1 LFRNQKAVER
11 RLFITGLHSIIVTM
25 FIVTII
31 YRRNSYRPYSY
42 RPYSYRRNSYRRNK
56 IYYTEKLAPQPHVVV
71 ALGFLT
77 KKRDPSR
84 PDV

>member
-1 LFRNQKAVER
+1 
-11 RLFITGLHSIIVTM
+11 M
-25 FIVTII
+25 FIVAII
-31 YRRNSYRPYSY
+31 YRPYVYRHNSYRH
-42 RPYSYRRNSYRRNK
+42 NSYRHNE

>member
-1 LFRNQKAVER
+1 MIGIAQKSKKAVER
-11 RLFITGLHSIIVTM
+11 RLFITCLQS
-25 FIVTII
+25 I
-31 YRRNSYRPYSY
+31 YRDDES
-42 RPYSYRRNSYRRNK
+42 
-56 IYYTEKLAPQPHVVV
+56 YYTEKLAPQPHVVV

>member
-1 LFRNQKAVER
+1 
-11 RLFITGLHSIIVTM
+11 M
-25 FIVTII
+25 FIVAII
-31 YRRNSYRPYSY
+31 YRPYVYRHNSYRH
-42 RPYSYRRNSYRRNK
+42 NE

>member
-1 LFRNQKAVER
+1 MF
-11 RLFITGLHSIIVTM
+11 IVTIV
-25 FIVTII
+25 IVTII
-31 YRRNSYRPYSY
+31 YRPYIYRHNSYRH
-42 RPYSYRRNSYRRNK
+42 NK